1 MSWFCLKESKAEI
14 ALLLCVVFAMFA
26 FNACGESV
34 DADEA
39 VQYESSSSS
48 KSSSSKA
55 RYPESFKPN
64 DEEYPYVGIPRIVI
78 ETEYR
83 KAIVDREN
91 EIPAKLQIWGEKES
105 ESEVLDLTI
114 RGRGN
119 SSWWYLKRP
128 YAIKFEN
135 KVSLFGMP
143 EAKKWVLLANYRDRT
158 LMRNA
163 LAFEIARQTEIGWTP
178 QGRFVEIFLNKK
190 FIGNY
195 YLCEKI
201 EGQSNRLDL
210 DSNDYLLEFDDY
222 YDSENKFRT
231 SRKSYPV
238 NIKSPETLSETQ
250 FSYIQSFIVSVETV
264 LYSGKLDSLN
274 IENYI
279 DLKSFALYWIV
290 YEITKNGEANH
301 PKSVYMH
308 KRENEPL
315 KMGPVWD
322 FDFVTFIANDG
333 FLIKDALWY
342 KSLIQYPKFKEETKS
357 QWTKN
362 KDKFR
367 KLTSFIDS
375 LTSYTKASNE
385 RNFSLWPI
393 VIKNE
398 KYFAGDEEMDFDDAI
413 QTLKK
418 NYTDRLNDLDSLFLA
433 L

>member
-1 MSWFCLKESKAEI
+1 MSWFCLKSKEKI
-14 ALLLCVVFAMFA
+14 AFLLYVIFIAFA
-26 FNACGESV
+26 FNACGDSV

-39 VQYESSSSS
+39 VQYKSSSSA
-48 KSSSSKA
+48 KSSSSKV

-64 DEEYPYVGIPRIVI
+64 DKEYPYAGIPRIVI

-91 EIPAKLQIWGEKES
+91 EIPAKLQIWGEKEA

-143 EAKKWVLLANYRDRT
+143 EAKKWVLQANYRDRT

-201 EGQSNRLDL
+201 EGQKNRLDL
-210 DSNDYLLEFDDY
+210 DSNDYLLEFDSY
-222 YDSENKFRT
+222 YDSENKFR
-231 SRKSYPV
+231 SSQKSYPV
-238 NIKSPETLSETQ
+238 NIKSPKTLSETQ
-250 FSYIQSFIVSVETV
+250 FSYIQSYIDSVETI
-264 LYSGKLDSLN
+264 LYSEKIDSLN
-274 IENYI
+274 IEKYI
-279 DLKSFALYWIV
+279 DFKSFALYWIV
-290 YEITKNGEANH
+290 YEIAKNGEANH
-301 PKSVYMH
+301 PKSVYMY
-308 KRENEPL
+308 KRENNPL

-322 FDFVTFIANDG
+322 FDFVTFVACDG
-333 FLIKDALWY
+333 FQIKDALWY
-342 KSLIQYPKFKEETKS
+342 NPLIKYPKFKEETKS
-357 QWTKN
+357 QWAKN

-375 LTSYTKASNE
+375 LASYTEASNE
-385 RNFSLWPI
+385 RNISLWPI

-398 KYFAGDEEMDFDDAI
+398 KYFAGDEEMEFDEAI

-418 NYTDRLNDLDSLFLA
+418 NYTDRLNALDSLFLA